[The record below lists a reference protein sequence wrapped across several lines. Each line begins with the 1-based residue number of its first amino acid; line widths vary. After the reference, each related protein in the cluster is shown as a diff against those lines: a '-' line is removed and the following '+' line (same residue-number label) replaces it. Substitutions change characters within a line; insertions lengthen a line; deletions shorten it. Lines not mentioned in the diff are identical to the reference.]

1 LRKGRFR
8 ATFVH
13 ATLTPPAL
21 SRRKNVDMNET
32 PQQYIQRILG
42 HVQGKDAM
50 KVQATTPK
58 KLAALIKNVSPSK
71 LRKRPAPDKWSV
83 TEILA
88 HLGDAEIVIAWRI
101 RSILG
106 APGTPIQAYDQ
117 DAWVA
122 AGRYSER
129 NPRQCLEVFRV
140 VREANLMVLKSL
152 KPEQWKHHGMH
163 SERGEE
169 TIERILHMMAGHD
182 LNHLQQIE
190 RILTAK
196 PKSSRKH

>member
-1 LRKGRFR
+1 
-8 ATFVH
+8 
-13 ATLTPPAL
+13 
-21 SRRKNVDMNET
+21 MNET
-32 PQQYIQRILG
+32 PQQYTRRILG
-42 HVQGKDAM
+42 HVHGLDAM
-50 KVQATTPK
+50 KVQAATPR
-58 KLAALIKNVSPSK
+58 KLEKLIGGKSSAQ

-88 HLGDAEIVIAWRI
+88 HLGDAEIVTAWRI

-117 DAWVA
+117 NAWVA

-129 NPRQCLEVFRV
+129 NPRQCLDVFRA
-140 VREANLMVLKSL
+140 VRDANLTVLKSL
-152 KPEQWKHHGMH
+152 KPEQWKHHGIH
-163 SERGEE
+163 AERGEE

-190 RILTAK
+190 RILA
-196 PKSSRKH
+196 PKSKK

>member
-1 LRKGRFR
+1 MK
-8 ATFVH
+8 
-13 ATLTPPAL
+13 
-21 SRRKNVDMNET
+21 ET
-32 PQQYIQRILG
+32 PQQYAQRILH
-42 HVQGKDAM
+42 HVEGKDPL
-50 KVQATTPK
+50 KVQASTPK
-58 KLAALIKNVSPSK
+58 KLAALLKNVPSSK

-88 HLGDAEIVIAWRI
+88 HLGDAEIVTAWRI

-129 NPRQCLEVFRV
+129 NPRQCLELFRA
-140 VREANLMVLKSL
+140 VREANLLVLKSL
-152 KPEQWKHHGMH
+152 KPEQWRHHGLH
-163 SERGEE
+163 SERGQE

-182 LNHLQQIE
+182 LNHLHQIE
-190 RILTAK
+190 RILA
-196 PKSSRKH
+196 PKATK

>member
-1 LRKGRFR
+1 
-8 ATFVH
+8 
-13 ATLTPPAL
+13 
-21 SRRKNVDMNET
+21 MNET

-58 KLAALIKNVSPSK
+58 KLAALIKSVSPSK

-88 HLGDAEIVIAWRI
+88 HLGDAEIVTAWRI

-169 TIERILHMMAGHD
+169 TIERILQMMAGHD

-190 RILTAK
+190 RIVTAK

>member
-1 LRKGRFR
+1 MK
-8 ATFVH
+8 
-13 ATLTPPAL
+13 
-21 SRRKNVDMNET
+21 ET
-32 PQQYIQRILG
+32 PQQYIQRILH
-42 HVQGKDAM
+42 HVEGKDPW
-50 KVQATTPK
+50 KVQASTPT
-58 KLAALIKNVSPSK
+58 KLAALIKNVPPSK

-83 TEILA
+83 TEVLA
-88 HLGDAEIVIAWRI
+88 HLGDAEIVTAWRI

-129 NPRQCLEVFRV
+129 NPRQCLELFGA
-140 VREANLMVLKSL
+140 VRKANLLVLKSL
-152 KPEQWKHHGMH
+152 KPEQWRHHGLH
-163 SERGEE
+163 AERGQE

-190 RILTAK
+190 RILA
-196 PKSSRKH
+196 PKGKK